1 MRENKDQKNHEYGH
15 SSRSV
20 SGVWIIE
27 SNLKIFHNL
36 RALGNDPG
44 IYMPARPPQID
55 KSESLMQYLLCVLME
70 DSYINPFGPE
80 VGKDKLSSFSS
91 RVTLGNE
98 AIDFLLSSV
107 GFGKQRQHE
116 FVEKILDSAKTPFN
130 DLIKQVMVK
139 ISILL

>member
-1 MRENKDQKNHEYGH
+1 
-15 SSRSV
+15 
-20 SGVWIIE
+20 
-27 SNLKIFHNL
+27 
-36 RALGNDPG
+36 
-44 IYMPARPPQID
+44 MPARPPQID

-70 DSYINPFGPE
+70 DSYINQFGPE
-80 VGKDKLSSFSS
+80 VSKDKFSSFSS

-98 AIDFLLSSV
+98 ATDFLLSSV

>member
-1 MRENKDQKNHEYGH
+1 
-15 SSRSV
+15 
-20 SGVWIIE
+20 
-27 SNLKIFHNL
+27 
-36 RALGNDPG
+36 
-44 IYMPARPPQID
+44 
-55 KSESLMQYLLCVLME
+55 ME